1 MSDGLRTRDP
11 DEAPDRAL
19 STARVAVLLVG
30 FAVVGAAAGGIFD
43 QSLWVLV
50 VAALPPSVAAV
61 ALLDRSPP
69 LRLVGA
75 GAGIGFATAVA
86 VVSEGGGGA
95 ALIDAFS
102 SGPQGLLSTEWPSPL
117 RPDLVGA
124 VAATIATA
132 TAIAD
137 ELAARRRFHLLAL
150 LPLIV
155 TYVAVVGLSAPKD
168 VTWWPLVALAATATT
183 FAALRPTGSLHDRLA
198 LLRGER
204 RLVPLLGVAIV
215 LVALTTIPVSLTAR
229 ADPRETDPPAQTA
242 PLLDP
247 IEASRALRN
256 LDPPITLHVVD
267 NVGDDGVLPSEWR
280 TAALD
285 DYDGRRWTPDLTLRP
300 IGRTLGVASESVV
313 EAEVSFLDDNLT
325 LVPLPGPPVSV
336 DADVETDDERTVVR
350 LTQPP
355 LPGTVI
361 GLVAN
366 TSPTFE
372 DAVRAGLAPRV
383 IDESTA
389 GFSDLARALAG
400 DGTPLEQIAQLERT
414 MQSDFVRDSNV
425 QGGGL
430 QLALVE
436 RFLRDTQRG
445 TPEQFATGFALL
457 ARSLGIE
464 ARIATGFRVA
474 APDVPLSLRS
484 DDATVWPE
492 VQLADG
498 RWLALDP
505 APADEATD
513 GEPPPPQPQVQTP
526 AAPQPPIAPPPEP
539 DNETT
544 ETDELTTADD
554 ADTLSTV
561 LRWVGGTALAVG
573 ALLLPFAV
581 AAAVIVGL
589 KYRRRRRRL
598 AAQSPTERIRGAWA
612 NATDALVDAGLD
624 IAASSTDNEIAH
636 RGGAIVSDARRD
648 LHRLA
653 GMSSAAT
660 YGVPHHVDLLAEDA
674 AACLVGIEESI
685 GSIRTT
691 WQRWRWRLSLRS
703 LRPSTRS
710 PVRL

>member
-1 MSDGLRTRDP
+1 M
-11 DEAPDRAL
+11 
-19 STARVAVLLVG
+19 STARVAVLLIG
-30 FAVVGAAAGGIFD
+30 FAVVGAAAGAIFD

-61 ALLDRSPP
+61 ALLGRSAP

-75 GAGIGFATAVA
+75 AAGIGLATGIA
-86 VVSEGGGGA
+86 VVSEGGGVA

-117 RPDLVGA
+117 RPDLIGA
-124 VAATIATA
+124 VAAAIATA

-137 ELAARRRFHLLAL
+137 ELAGRRRFHLLAL

-168 VTWWPLVALAATATT
+168 VTWWPLVLLAVTATT
-183 FAALRPTGSLHDRLA
+183 FAALRPTGTLHDRLA
-198 LLRGER
+198 LLRGEWR
-204 RLVPLLGVAIV
+204 IAPLLGVAVV
-215 LVALTTIPVSLTAR
+215 LVALMTIPVSLTAR
-229 ADPRETDPPAQTA
+229 ADPRRTDPPAQTA

-256 LDPPITLHVVD
+256 LDPPITLHVIE
-267 NVGDDGVLPSEWR
+267 NVGADGPLPTEWR
-280 TAALD
+280 TAALP

-300 IGRTLGVASESVV
+300 IGRTLGEASGPVV
-313 EAEVSFLDDNLT
+313 EADVSFLDDNLT

-336 DADVETDDERTVVR
+336 DVDVETDEDRTVVR
-350 LTQPP
+350 LTRPP
-355 LPGTVI
+355 VPGAVI
-361 GLVAN
+361 GLAAN
-366 TSPTFE
+366 VSPTFD
-372 DAVRAGLAPRV
+372 DAVRSGLAPRLV
-383 IDESTA
+383 DESTS
-389 GFSDLARALAG
+389 GFSELARALAG
-400 DGTPLEQIAQLERT
+400 DGTPLEQVAQLERT
-414 MQSDFVRDSNV
+414 MQNDFVRDSNV

-430 QLALVE
+430 QLALIE

-464 ARIATGFRVA
+464 ARVATGFRVDD
-474 APDVPLSLRS
+474 PGEPMSLRS

-492 VQLADG
+492 VQLVDG

-505 APADEATD
+505 TPAAEATD

-526 AAPQPPIAPPPEP
+526 AAPQPPNVPPPEP

-544 ETDELTTADD
+544 ETDEATTTGDD
-554 ADTLSTV
+554 DTLSTV
-561 LRWVGGTALAVG
+561 LRWVGGAALAVG

-581 AAAVIVGL
+581 AAAVIVGI

-598 AAQSPTERIRGAWA
+598 AAASPTERIRGAWA

-624 IAASSTDNEIAH
+624 IAASSTDNEIAQY
-636 RGGAIVSDARRD
+636 GVAIVNDARRD

-674 AACLVGIEESI
+674 TACLVGIEESI
-685 GSIRTT
+685 GAIRTN

-703 LRPSTRS
+703 LRTKTRS
-710 PVRL
+710 PVRV

>member
-1 MSDGLRTRDP
+1 MREG

-19 STARVAVLLVG
+19 STVRVAVLMVG
-30 FAVVGAAAGGIFD
+30 FAVVGGAASGIFD
-43 QSLWVLV
+43 RTLWVLV
-50 VAALPPSVAAV
+50 VAAVPPSIAAAALLGRAASLRMLGAAV
-61 ALLDRSPP
+61 
-69 LRLVGA
+69 
-75 GAGIGFATAVA
+75 GIGLATGIA
-86 VVSEGGGGA
+86 VVSESGDVA
-95 ALIDAFS
+95 AFVDAFS

-124 VAATIATA
+124 VAAAIATA

-137 ELAARRRFHLLAL
+137 ELAMRRRFHLLAL

-155 TYVAVVGLSAPKD
+155 TYVAVVGLSAQND

-204 RLVPLLGVAIV
+204 RLVPLLGIAII
-215 LVALTTIPVSLTAR
+215 LVALIAIPVSLTAR
-229 ADPRETDPPAQTA
+229 ADPRQTDPPAQTA

-256 LDPPITLHVVD
+256 LDPPITLHVIE
-267 NVGDDGVLPSEWR
+267 NVGDDGPLPTEWR

-300 IGRTLGVASESVV
+300 IGRTLGEASETVV
-313 EAEVSFLDDNLT
+313 EADVSFLDDNLT

-336 DADVETDDERTVVR
+336 DVDVETDDDRTVVR
-350 LTQPP
+350 LTRPP
-355 LPGTVI
+355 VPGTVI

-366 TSPTFE
+366 VSPTFD
-372 DAVRAGLAPRV
+372 DAASSGLAPRLV
-383 IDESTA
+383 DESTA
-389 GFSDLARALAG
+389 GFSELARALAG
-400 DGTPLEQIAQLERT
+400 DGTPLEQVAQLERT

-464 ARIATGFRVA
+464 ARVATGFRVA
-474 APDVPLSLRS
+474 EQGDPLSLRS
-484 DDATVWPE
+484 DEAAVWPE
-492 VQLADG
+492 VQLVDG

-513 GEPPPPQPQVQTP
+513 GEPSPPQPQVQTP

-544 ETDELTTADD
+544 ETDELAPADG

-561 LRWVGGTALAVG
+561 LRLVGGTALAVG
-573 ALLLPFAV
+573 VLLLPFAV

-598 AAQSPTERIRGAWA
+598 AAESPTERIRGAWA
-612 NATDALVDAGLD
+612 TATDALVDAGLD
-624 IAASSTDNEIAH
+624 IAASSTDNEIAQF
-636 RGGAIVSDARRD
+636 GGTIVTDARRD

-660 YGVPHHVDLLAEDA
+660 YGVPHHVDLLADDA
-674 AACLVGIEESI
+674 TACLLGIEDSVGAI
-685 GSIRTT
+685 GTN

-703 LRPSTRS
+703 LRTSTRS
-710 PVRL
+710 PVRV